1 MAEAKHY
8 KLSRK
13 DLREPDEFQA
23 ITTQTVD
30 WLRANQSAVVGAV
43 STILAIGAVVL
54 GVGWYSG
61 HQADAAAV
69 KLQAAQTLF
78 EQKKFAEAAT
88 EFADVSATYPRT
100 PSGRLATL
108 YRAHALAEE
117 PDPAAAA
124 AAYGEYL
131 ATTPPTDY
139 LRQQAL
145 LGMAQAQEA
154 TKDTPAATQTYQ
166 QAADIDGPFRTQA
179 QLALARLEEAAGAP
193 DKARALYAEI
203 VKAPDL
209 DAETRQ
215 AISAKLPA
223 SAAPANEAAPV
234 AE

>member
-23 ITTQTVD
+23 ITSQTVD

-43 STILAIGAVVL
+43 STILAIGAVIV
-54 GVGWYSG
+54 GVGWYSAR
-61 HQADAAAV
+61 QADAAAV
-69 KLQAAQTLF
+69 KLQSAQALF
-78 EQKKFAEAAT
+78 EQKKFGDAAT
-88 EFADVSATYPRT
+88 EFAAVTAAYPRT

-108 YRAHALAEE
+108 YRAHALAEGS
-117 PDPAAAA
+117 DPAAAA

-145 LGMAQAQEA
+145 LGMAHAQEA
-154 TKDTPAATQTYQ
+154 AKDTPAATETYQ

-179 QLALARLEEAAGAP
+179 QLALARLAEASGAS
-193 DKARALYAEI
+193 DKARTLYAEI
-203 VKAPDL
+203 MKAPDL
-209 DAETRQ
+209 DADTRQ
-215 AISAKLPA
+215 AIGAKLPA
-223 SAAPANEAAPV
+223 SAAPTNEAAPG